1 MANYDTQLVTL
12 WLLAYLTMSL
22 MIIIL
27 AYVDA
32 VAEPSDM
39 RLVTDLANLIEKH
52 QARKVSFVKSISKKD

>member
-1 MANYDTQLVTL
+1 
-12 WLLAYLTMSL
+12 

-39 RLVTDLANLIEKH
+39 RLVIDLANLIEKH
-52 QARKVSFVKSISKKD
+52 QARKLSFVKSISKKN